1 RFREEWHDRMGRC
14 YWEMTQVKPV
24 DDQGRLVGNPPGE
37 WQRSLQLLA
46 GRHWFLSS
54 RDDAPSRQ
62 ARALLLQEYAANPWD
77 LFRHFYFADYPFDK
91 FSPPIQQRLQE
102 LRRLLEAAD
111 YDEEQVAGLLWQT
124 WQLLQP

>member
-1 RFREEWHDRMGRC
+1 MAEPLRDPPSVFREADDLLARGEPAKACRLLLQVAEECRFREEWHDRMGRC

-62 ARALLLQEYAANPWD
+62 ARALLLD
-77 LFRHFYFADYPFDK
+77 
-91 FSPPIQQRLQE
+91 
-102 LRRLLEAAD
+102 RRV
-111 YDEEQVAGLLWQT
+111 VA
-124 WQLLQP
+124 